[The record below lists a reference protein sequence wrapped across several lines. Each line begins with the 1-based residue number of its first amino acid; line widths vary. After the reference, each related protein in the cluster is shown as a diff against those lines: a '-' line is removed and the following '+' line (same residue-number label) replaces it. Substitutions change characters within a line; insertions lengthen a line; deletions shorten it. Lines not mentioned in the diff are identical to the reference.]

1 MRLGFVLILTLAN
14 GVGRERKSKIGE
26 IVSRKRFNNERINE
40 MSDKRQETIADIVAE
55 MRIGDLCA
63 EDTSAARPAYIN
75 DFLAGYAD
83 RIEAAW
89 KREQEAGAEAAQICS
104 EIGEIVGREATT
116 EKSSAVGNADIVRE
130 VAQEMLN
137 TSMQEITAES
147 INRWATRLA
156 AACEQSVT
164 DCNQLNNTAAMREAL
179 NAIKDTLDE
188 WRSNGEMMEHWQYSE
203 LFGIANAALS
213 EPIRNCDV
221 GTAEE
226 QAERFDY
233 FCYNHRSREKGC
245 GDCPLLDGGPCELAW
260 AQMPY
265 EEGGAK

>member
-1 MRLGFVLILTLAN
+1 M
-14 GVGRERKSKIGE
+14 
-26 IVSRKRFNNERINE
+26 
-40 MSDKRQETIADIVAE
+40 ETINDIVRE

-63 EDTSAARPAYIN
+63 EDTSASRPEYIN
-75 DFLAGYAD
+75 DFLTSYAD
-83 RIEAAW
+83 RIEAAH
-89 KREQEAGAEAAQICS
+89 KRESEAGAEAAQICG
-104 EIGEIVGREATT
+104 EIGEMIGREATT
-116 EKSSAVGNADIVRE
+116 EKSSRVGNADIVRE

-137 TSMQEITAES
+137 TSMQEITAER
-147 INRWATRLA
+147 INEWATRLA

-203 LFGIANAALS
+203 LFGIANSALS
-213 EPIRNCDV
+213 APLRNCDV

-226 QAERFDY
+226 QAERFKK
-233 FCYNHRSREKGC
+233 FCCIYPLNCAG
-245 GDCPLLDGGPCELAW
+245 CPLKNIGITHNECAIFW

-265 EEGGAK
+265 GEGGAKC